1 MVETELKQLLTQ
13 IQDRQCEEQTIE
25 VKSARGGCPEKLYDT
40 LSSFSNQDSG
50 GILVFGLDEKA
61 NFAKVG
67 VYDAQDLQRRV
78 MEYGEQMTP
87 VVRPVFTVYE
97 EAGKVFVSAEIPPVD
112 ITERPCFKTAKGRM
126 LGSYIRVGDA
136 DKPMTDYEVYSYEAF
151 RKKYRDDIRPVAQVG
166 VQDLDQDRLAQYVLR
181 RKQDRPH
188 FATLEL
194 SQLYDLI
201 GVTKNGDVTLAAVL
215 LFSPY
220 PQAYFP
226 QLSIIATHVPGTEM
240 GLLDEQ
246 GQRFI
251 DSKRLEG
258 TLPEMLEQAVGF
270 VRNNMQV
277 STRIDPATGRRMDR
291 PEYPLDAV
299 RETILNAL
307 VHRDYSIHTEGMPI
321 QLTMYSDRLEVANPG
336 GLYGR
341 LTVDQLGK
349 VQPDTRNPVLVT
361 AMESLGQTENRYS
374 GIPRIQ
380 HAMAELGL
388 PAPVFVNT
396 RSNFSVTLRNK
407 SDAATQKASGPASDV
422 PAEDPKGLLA
432 FCRQPRSRA
441 EIIAY
446 LGIPSAQYALRRYLD
461 PLVEAGAIRLSL
473 PDKPRSPRQ
482 TYRYTY
488 PSTPAMFP
496 IFLASSRAR
505 RPRFHGNCAISA

>member
-136 DKPMTDYEVYSYEAF
+136 DKPMTEYEVYSYEAF

-473 PDKPRSPRQ
+473 PAKPRSPRQ
-482 TYRYTY
+482 TYRT
-488 PSTPAMFP
+488 AEG
-496 IFLASSRAR
+496 R
-505 RPRFHGNCAISA
+505 RER

>member
-1 MVETELKQLLTQ
+1 MVEAELKQLLLR
-13 IQDRQCEEQTIE
+13 IQNRQCEEQTIE
-25 VKSARGGCPEKLYDT
+25 VKSAHGGCPEKLYDT
-40 LSSFSNQDSG
+40 LASFSNQDSG
-50 GILVFGLDEKA
+50 GTLVFGLDEKA

-67 VYDAQDLQRRV
+67 VYDSQDLQRKV

-97 EAGKVFVSAEIPPVD
+97 EDGKVFVSAEIPPVD

-126 LGSYIRVGDA
+126 QGSYIRVGDA
-136 DKPMTDYEVYSYEAF
+136 DKPMTEYEVYSYEAF
-151 RKKYRDDIRPVAQVG
+151 RKKYRDDIRPVEQVR

-201 GVTKNGDVTLAAVL
+201 GVTKNGVVTLAAVL

-226 QLSIIATHVPGTEM
+226 QLSIIATHLPGTEM
-240 GLLDEQ
+240 GVLDEQ
-246 GQRFI
+246 GRRFI
-251 DSKRLEG
+251 DSRRLEG
-258 TLPEMLEQAVGF
+258 TLPEMLEQAVAF
-270 VRNNMQV
+270 VRNNMQI
-277 STRIDPATGRRMDR
+277 STRIDPETGRRIDQ

-321 QLTMYSDRLEVANPG
+321 QLTIYSDRLEVINPG

-341 LTVDQLGK
+341 LSVDQLGK

-380 HAMAELGL
+380 HAMEECGL
-388 PAPVFVNT
+388 PAPIFINS
-396 RSNFSVTLRNK
+396 RSSFSVTLQNRT
-407 SDAATQKASGPASDV
+407 AARPQQPLHPSAKVSVA
-422 PAEDPKGLLA
+422 DPKNLLA

-446 LGIPSAQYALRRYLD
+446 LGIASSQYALRHYLD
-461 PLVEAGAIRLSL
+461 PLVKAGAIRLSL
-473 PDKPRSPRQ
+473 PEKPRSSKQ
-482 TYRYTY
+482 TYQTAN
-488 PSTPAMFP
+488 T
-496 IFLASSRAR
+496 
-505 RPRFHGNCAISA
+505 

>member
-136 DKPMTDYEVYSYEAF
+136 DKPMTEYEVYSYEAF
-151 RKKYRDDIRPVAQVG
+151 RKKYRDDIRPVTQVG
-166 VQDLDQDRLAQYVLR
+166 VQDLHQDRLAQYVLR

-482 TYRYTY
+482 TYRT
-488 PSTPAMFP
+488 AEGW
-496 IFLASSRAR
+496 RER
-505 RPRFHGNCAISA
+505 

>member
-136 DKPMTDYEVYSYEAF
+136 DKPMTEYEVYSYEAF

-407 SDAATQKASGPASDV
+407 PDAATQKASGPASDV

-461 PLVEAGAIRLSL
+461 PLVEAGGIRLSL

-482 TYRYTY
+482 TYRT
-488 PSTPAMFP
+488 AEGW
-496 IFLASSRAR
+496 RER
-505 RPRFHGNCAISA
+505 

>member
-1 MVETELKQLLTQ
+1 MQ
-13 IQDRQCEEQTIE
+13 
-25 VKSARGGCPEKLYDT
+25 
-40 LSSFSNQDSG
+40 
-50 GILVFGLDEKA
+50 
-61 NFAKVG
+61 
-67 VYDAQDLQRRV
+67 
-78 MEYGEQMTP
+78 
-87 VVRPVFTVYE
+87 
-97 EAGKVFVSAEIPPVD
+97 
-112 ITERPCFKTAKGRM
+112 
-126 LGSYIRVGDA
+126 GSYIRVGDA
-136 DKPMTDYEVYSYEAF
+136 DKPMTEYEVYSYEAF
-151 RKKYRDDIRPVAQVG
+151 RKKYRDDIRPVEQVR
-166 VQDLDQDRLAQYVLR
+166 VQNLDQDRLAQYVLR

-194 SQLYDLI
+194 SRLYDLI
-201 GVTKNGDVTLAAVL
+201 GVTKNGVVTLAAVL

-226 QLSIIATHVPGTEM
+226 QLSIIGTHVPGTEM

-246 GQRFI
+246 GRRFI

-258 TLPEMLEQAVGF
+258 TLLEMLEQAVGV

-277 STRIDPATGRRMDR
+277 STRIDPATGRRIDR

-321 QLTMYSDRLEVANPG
+321 RLTMYSDRLEVANPG

-388 PAPVFVNT
+388 PAPVFANT
-396 RSNFSVTLRNK
+396 RSGFSVTLRN
-407 SDAATQKASGPASDV
+407 SADVTPQQAAGPSPEAL
-422 PAEDPKGLLA
+422 PKDPKGLLA

-441 EIIAY
+441 EIVAY
-446 LGIPSAQYALRRYLD
+446 LGIPSAQYALRHYLD
-461 PLVEAGAIRLSL
+461 PLVEAGAVRLSL
-473 PDKPRSPRQ
+473 PDTPRSRKQ
-482 TYRYTY
+482 TYQTVEERQKKRTV
-488 PSTPAMFP
+488 
-496 IFLASSRAR
+496 
-505 RPRFHGNCAISA
+505 

>member
-1 MVETELKQLLTQ
+1 MVETELKKLLTQ
-13 IQDRQCEEQTIE
+13 IQNRHCEEQTME
-25 VKSARGGCPEKLYDT
+25 VKSAHGGCPEKLYDT

-61 NFAKVG
+61 DFAKVG
-67 VYDAQDLQRRV
+67 VYDAQDLQRKV

-97 EAGKVFVSAEIPPVD
+97 ENGKVFVSAEIPPVD
-112 ITERPCFKTAKGRM
+112 ITERPCFKTARGRM
-126 LGSYIRVGDA
+126 QGSYIRVGDA
-136 DKPMTDYEVYSYEAF
+136 DKPMTEYEVYSYEAF
-151 RKKYRDDIRPVAQVG
+151 RKKYRDDIRPVEQVR

-194 SQLYDLI
+194 PQLYDLI
-201 GVTKNGDVTLAAVL
+201 GVTKNGVVTLAAVL

-258 TLPEMLEQAVGF
+258 TLLEMLEQAVGF

-277 STRIDPATGRRMDR
+277 STRIDPATGRRIDR

-299 RETILNAL
+299 RETVLNAL

-321 QLTMYSDRLEVANPG
+321 QLTMYSDRLEVTNPG

-396 RSNFSVTLRNK
+396 RSNFSVTLRNR
-407 SDAATQKASGPASDV
+407 AEVIPQKAVGPSTEV
-422 PAEDPKGLLA
+422 LPKDPKGLLA

-446 LGIPSAQYALRRYLD
+446 LGIPSAQYALRHYLD
-461 PLVEAGAIRLSL
+461 PLVEVGAIQLSL
-473 PDKPRSPRQ
+473 PDKPRSPKKTYQTAEEWQERQ
-482 TYRYTY
+482 TIQT
-488 PSTPAMFP
+488 
-496 IFLASSRAR
+496 
-505 RPRFHGNCAISA
+505 GG

>member
-136 DKPMTDYEVYSYEAF
+136 DKPMTEYEVYSYEAF

-201 GVTKNGDVTLAAVL
+201 GVTKNEDVTLAAVL

-482 TYRYTY
+482 TYRT
-488 PSTPAMFP
+488 AEGW
-496 IFLASSRAR
+496 RER
-505 RPRFHGNCAISA
+505 

>member
-136 DKPMTDYEVYSYEAF
+136 DKPMTEYEVYSYEAF

-461 PLVEAGAIRLSL
+461 PLVEAGVIRLSL

-482 TYRYTY
+482 TYRT
-488 PSTPAMFP
+488 AEGW
-496 IFLASSRAR
+496 RER
-505 RPRFHGNCAISA
+505 

>member
-136 DKPMTDYEVYSYEAF
+136 DKPMTEYEVYSYEAF

-407 SDAATQKASGPASDV
+407 SDAATQKASGPVSDV

-461 PLVEAGAIRLSL
+461 PLVEAGVIRLSL

-482 TYRYTY
+482 TYRTAD
-488 PSTPAMFP
+488 TW
-496 IFLASSRAR
+496 
-505 RPRFHGNCAISA
+505 

>member
-482 TYRYTY
+482 TYRT
-488 PSTPAMFP
+488 AEGW
-496 IFLASSRAR
+496 RER
-505 RPRFHGNCAISA
+505 

>member
-136 DKPMTDYEVYSYEAF
+136 DKPMTEYEVYSYEAF

-166 VQDLDQDRLAQYVLR
+166 VRDLDQDRLAQYVLR

-461 PLVEAGAIRLSL
+461 PLVEAGVIRLSL

-482 TYRYTY
+482 TYRT
-488 PSTPAMFP
+488 AEGW
-496 IFLASSRAR
+496 RER
-505 RPRFHGNCAISA
+505 

>member
-1 MVETELKQLLTQ
+1 MVEAELKKLLAQ
-13 IQDRQCEEQTIE
+13 IQSRHCEEQTIE
-25 VKSARGGCPEKLYDT
+25 VKSAHGGCPEKLYDT

-50 GILVFGLDEKA
+50 GTLVFGLDEKA
-61 NFAKVG
+61 HFAKVG
-67 VYDAQDLQRRV
+67 VYDAHDLQRKV

-97 EAGKVFVSAEIPPVD
+97 EDCKVFVSAEIPPVD

-126 LGSYIRVGDA
+126 QGSYIRVGDA
-136 DKPMTDYEVYSYEAF
+136 DKPMTEYEVYSYEAF
-151 RKKYRDDIRPVAQVG
+151 RKKYRDDIRPVEQIR
-166 VQDLDQDRLAQYVLR
+166 VQDLDQDHLAQYVLR
-181 RKQDRPH
+181 RKQDRIH
-188 FATLEL
+188 FATLEP

-201 GVTKNGDVTLAAVL
+201 GVTKNGVVTLAAVL

-240 GLLDEQ
+240 GLLDEP
-246 GQRFI
+246 GPRLI
-251 DSKRLEG
+251 DSKRLEA
-258 TLPEMLEQAVGF
+258 TQPELLEQPVAF

-277 STRIDPATGRRMDR
+277 STRIDPRTGRRIDR

-299 RETILNAL
+299 RETVLNAL

-388 PAPVFVNT
+388 PTPVFTNT
-396 RSNFSVTLRNK
+396 RSNFSVTLQNRAK
-407 SDAATQKASGPASDV
+407 LAPQKTLEPMTVTSIP
-422 PAEDPKGLLA
+422 DPKGLLA
-432 FCRQPRSRA
+432 FCMEPRSRA

-446 LGIPSAQYALRRYLD
+446 LGISSAQYALRHYLD
-461 PLVEAGAIRLSL
+461 PLVAGGAIRLSL
-473 PDKPRSPRQ
+473 PDKPRSPKQ
-482 TYRYTY
+482 TYQTAK
-488 PSTPAMFP
+488 T
-496 IFLASSRAR
+496 
-505 RPRFHGNCAISA
+505 

>member
-136 DKPMTDYEVYSYEAF
+136 DKPMTEYEVYSYEAF

-482 TYRYTY
+482 TYRTAD
-488 PSTPAMFP
+488 TW
-496 IFLASSRAR
+496 
-505 RPRFHGNCAISA
+505 

>member
-136 DKPMTDYEVYSYEAF
+136 DKPMTEYEVYSYEAF

-166 VQDLDQDRLAQYVLR
+166 VRDLDQDRLAQYVLR

-407 SDAATQKASGPASDV
+407 PDAATQKASGPASDV

-461 PLVEAGAIRLSL
+461 PLVEAGVIRLSL

-482 TYRYTY
+482 TYRT
-488 PSTPAMFP
+488 AEGW
-496 IFLASSRAR
+496 RER
-505 RPRFHGNCAISA
+505 